1 MNPENILPFDRTH
14 ARTSSEPVKWWHTEL
29 LEHTHDAVIVWE
41 LGGKGIIYWNR
52 SAEILYGWRREETRG
67 RITHELL
74 QTELTTG
81 NPDDLENAIARSGT
95 WVGELQHT
103 TRTGKRIHV
112 ETRIVLLPSVDD
124 REIVAEFNREI
135 TQRACRRRADDSPI

>member
-1 MNPENILPFDRTH
+1 MIPENIVPFDRRQT
-14 ARTSSEPVKWWHTEL
+14 RTSKETPQWWHTEL

-52 SAEILYGWRREETRG
+52 SAEMLYGWRREEALG

-74 QTELTTG
+74 QTELAAGDT
-81 NPDDLENAIARSGT
+81 DDLESALVRYGT
-95 WVGELQHT
+95 WVGELKHR
-103 TRTGKRIHV
+103 TRTGEHILV

-124 REIVAEFNREI
+124 RWIVAEFNRDMSD
-135 TQRACRRRADDSPI
+135 RGRG